1 MRPDL
6 VLLRDWSIAL
16 QREIHANTHMARRL
30 KSLYGRDA
38 AEVCVELLSTRNH
51 LRKAHARMP
60 AEEFRSYLH
69 VMELDE
75 AAARDWLASDG
86 SIESITDRMLPYF
99 LPPVAKALS
108 A

>member
-16 QREIHANTHMARRL
+16 QREIHANTHMARRRE
-30 KSLYGRDA
+30 SYYGRDA

-51 LRKAHARMP
+51 LRKLQARLP

-69 VMELDE
+69 AMELDE

>member
-1 MRPDL
+1 MTPEL
-6 VLLRDWSIAL
+6 ALLRDRIVAL
-16 QREIHANTHMARRL
+16 EREIDANTHIARRRE
-30 KSLYGRDA
+30 SYYGRDA

-51 LRKAHARMP
+51 LRKLHGCMP
-60 AEEFRSYLH
+60 AEEFRAYLH
-69 VMELDE
+69 ALELDE

>member
-1 MRPDL
+1 MKPDL

-16 QREIHANTHMARRL
+16 TREIHTNTHIARRIG
-30 KSLYGRDA
+30 SYYGRDA

-51 LRKAHARMP
+51 LRKLHACMP
-60 AEEFRSYLH
+60 AEEFRAYLH
-69 VMELDE
+69 AIELDE

-86 SIESITDRMLPYF
+86 SLESITDRMLPYF